1 MPGIPRMGAR
11 SPGALRRKAHSF
23 EKDKRPGVWLRW
35 LERSIHMAE
44 VRGFECGPTRR
55 ATSRLQGARVFDE
68 KRVSSIRGGRTG
80 ATLRSK
86 GKWFAVRAIKV
97 AGERL
102 FIAPDLM

>member
-1 MPGIPRMGAR
+1 MRANPAGDLEAPGR
-11 SPGALRRKAHSF
+11 
-23 EKDKRPGVWLRW
+23 
-35 LERSIHMAE
+35 
-44 VRGFECGPTRR
+44 
-55 ATSRLQGARVFDE
+55 ARVFDE